1 MSLLE
6 SAKKHAEKAPP
17 EAVVVGER
25 EAPVEEAGIS
35 TAWLVL
41 PGVGQAL
48 DFGTTVVGLRKG
60 AREANPLVAPL
71 TEKLPLFAALKLG
84 IGIVQGLAVK
94 ALHDGGH
101 ERAAKVVSAVSFAGG
116 AIPAVHNIKV
126 IRGL

>member
-6 SAKKHAEKAPP
+6 SVKKHAEKAPL

-48 DFGTTVVGLRKG
+48 DFGTTVVGMRKG
-60 AREANPLVAPL
+60 ASEGNPLIAPIAD
-71 TEKLPLFAALKLG
+71 KLPVFAAVKLG
-84 IGIVQGLAVK
+84 LGILQGLAVK
-94 ALHDGGH
+94 SLADGGH
-101 ERAAKVVSAVSFAGG
+101 KKAARIVSAISFAGG
-116 AIPAVHNIKV
+116 AIPAIHNVKV